1 MDNTLD
7 APVGKLRIESL
18 SRQGD
23 FSRIYAKG
31 KRYRTPLLTAVVHR
45 DESLETVRAAYVVSK
60 KVAKQAVRRN
70 LVRRR
75 LREALRLLLP
85 ADVRPVDIVLI
96 AHREAVAADYWQ
108 LQATLHGILTRMG
121 LTPAQQPGRQPQE
134 R

>member
-7 APVGKLRIESL
+7 APVGKLKIESL

-45 DESLETVRAAYVVSK
+45 DESSAAVRAAYVVSK

-70 LVRRR
+70 RIRRR

-85 ADVRPVDIVLI
+85 TDTHPVDIVLI

-108 LQATLHGILTRMG
+108 LHAALHGILKRMG
-121 LTPAQQPGRQPQE
+121 LTPAQEPGRQPQE